1 MEANKGLIV
10 CDLHVSVTALPCGI
24 VYIVLVISVSF
35 IIFRGCH

>member
-24 VYIVLVISVSF
+24 VYIE
-35 IIFRGCH
+35 CW